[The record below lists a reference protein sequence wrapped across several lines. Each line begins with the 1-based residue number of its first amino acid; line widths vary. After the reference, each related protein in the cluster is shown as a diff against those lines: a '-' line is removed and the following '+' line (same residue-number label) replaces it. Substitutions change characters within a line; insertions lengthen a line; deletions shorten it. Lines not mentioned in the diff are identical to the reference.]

1 LFASNAFIE
10 LELSTTI
17 AKVGLIISS
26 VFLVIIGLINNNRI
40 PNNDTKPKKHS
51 ILIAFGFIIILKN
64 DKPPAITID
73 SRISRTV
80 FVVILFILMMN
91 FKWKEFNNLKFI
103 I

>member
-1 LFASNAFIE
+1 MLLHTSTSLFASNAFIE

-26 VFLVIIGLINNNRI
+26 VFLVIIGFINNNRI
-40 PNNDTKPKKHS
+40 PNNDRKRNKAKTNS
-51 ILIAFGFIIILKN
+51 ILICFIIILKN

-80 FVVILFILMMN
+80 FVVILFILN
-91 FKWKEFNNLKFI
+91 DEF
-103 I
+103 